1 MLVPFLFMT
10 AGVVL
15 LYYGA
20 EALVRGAATLA
31 VRGNMSPLL
40 VGLTVVAFGT
50 SAPELV
56 VSVQAALAGNGG
68 IAVGNVVGSNI
79 CNIALI
85 LGAAT
90 LVRPLQVDAQL
101 VRLDIPLL
109 IGVSVIL
116 AIFLANE
123 TLSTVEGAALLAGVI
138 AYVLFSIRVARHRV
152 DGALVELE
160 VEVKPEG
167 SAWRDIVFVVLGLG
181 LLVLGSHALVSGAVT
196 IATRL
201 GVSEAIIGLTI
212 VALGTSLPELATSVI
227 AAFKGEG
234 ELAIGNAVGSS
245 LFNALGILGVAALIR
260 PLDSSGIDVT
270 DLGVMLAMVVL
281 ILPLA
286 RSGYVLSRPEGA
298 FLLVLYVG
306 YVGFLVGAM

>member
-1 MLVPFLFMT
+1 MLVPILFMM
-10 AGVVL
+10 AGVAL

-20 EALVRGAATLA
+20 ETLVRGAATLA

-56 VSVQAALAGNGG
+56 VSVQATLAGNGG

-85 LGAAT
+85 LETAT

-109 IGVSVIL
+109 IGVSVVL

-167 SAWRDIVFVVLGLG
+167 SAGRDIVFVVIGLG

-196 IATRL
+196 IATSL

-212 VALGTSLPELATSVI
+212 VALGTSLPELATSI
-227 AAFKGEG
+227 MAAFKGEG
-234 ELAIGNAVGSS
+234 ELALGNVVGSS
-245 LFNALGILGVAALIR
+245 LFNALGILGVAALLR
-260 PLDSSGIDVT
+260 PLDSSGIGLA
-270 DLGVMLAMVVL
+270 DLGMMLAMAVL
-281 ILPLA
+281 VLPLA
-286 RSGYVLSRPEGA
+286 RTGYELSRPEGA
-298 FLLVLYVG
+298 FLLALYVG
-306 YVGFLVGAM
+306 YVGFLTGVV

>member
-1 MLVPFLFMT
+1 MLVPLLFMSG
-10 AGVVL
+10 GVVL

-20 EALVRGAATLA
+20 ETLVRGAATLA
-31 VRGNMSPLL
+31 VRGKMSPLL
-40 VGLTVVAFGT
+40 VGLTVVALGT

-56 VSVQAALAGNGG
+56 VSVQATLAGNGG

-90 LVRPLQVDAQL
+90 LIRPLQVDAQL

-109 IGVSVIL
+109 IGVSVVL
-116 AIFLANE
+116 TIFLANE
-123 TLSTVEGAALLAGVI
+123 TLSTMEGAALLAGVI

-152 DGALVELE
+152 DGALEELE

-167 SAWRDIVFVVLGLG
+167 SVGRDLVFVGLGLG

-196 IATRL
+196 IATRF

-212 VALGTSLPELATSVI
+212 VAFGTSLPELATSIV

-234 ELAIGNAVGSS
+234 DLAIGNAVGSS
-245 LFNALGILGVAALIR
+245 LFNALGILGVAALLS
-260 PLDSSGIDVT
+260 PLDSSGIGAA
-270 DLGVMLAMVVL
+270 DLGVMLAMAVL

-286 RSGYVLSRPEGA
+286 RSGYELSRSEGA
-298 FLLVLYVG
+298 FLLVLYAG
-306 YVGFLVGAM
+306 YIGFLIATV